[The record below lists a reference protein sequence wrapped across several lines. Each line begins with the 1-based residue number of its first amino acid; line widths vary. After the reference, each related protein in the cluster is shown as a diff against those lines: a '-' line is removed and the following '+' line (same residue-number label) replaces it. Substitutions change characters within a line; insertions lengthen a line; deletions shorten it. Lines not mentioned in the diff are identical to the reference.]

1 MNVHTTQAK
10 LLEILTENIEST
22 LTMRE
27 LCDMLDLSSPSLVH
41 HHITQLEKKGFL
53 KRNPNNPSDYQI
65 ITTPENPVVFIN
77 LYGSAKCGPD
87 GTILS
92 GNPIRE
98 ELFNQFKKLHTEIF
112 PNTYYSGQQILDMI
126 DDTNQLFIE
135 TQNGN
140 LVGFIHGKLDKS
152 NNQGYIEF
160 VGVCRSARR
169 QGIGRKLVLAILHW
183 LFKSFIQIEE
193 AKLTVSSANIPAFN
207 LYTSLG
213 FVVEQSLQGYRKKL
227 T

>member
-1 MNVHTTQAK
+1 MNVHTTQEK
-10 LLEILTENIEST
+10 LLEILTENIESP

-92 GNPIRE
+92 GNPINRIPLSPKLISFPADKAFLVKASGDSMLPEIKNKDIVIAKKQQTANDGDIVICSLDE
-98 ELFNQFKKLHTEIF
+98 EVRIKKF
-112 PNTYYSGQQILDMI
+112 RK
-126 DDTNQLFIE
+126 F
-135 TQNGN
+135 
-140 LVGFIHGKLDKS
+140 S
-152 NNQGYIEF
+152 NNEFILESLNTNYDPIFVKQDMTFRIEGIF
-160 VGVCRSARR
+160 KGLIRR
-169 QGIGRKLVLAILHW
+169 
-183 LFKSFIQIEE
+183 
-193 AKLTVSSANIPAFN
+193 
-207 LYTSLG
+207 
-213 FVVEQSLQGYRKKL
+213 
-227 T
+227 